1 MVWIL
6 YKMQQQE
13 GKMLSVIRTGLDAAT
28 KEISVV
34 SNNIANSAS
43 TGFKKS
49 YSSFEDQYTENLNST
64 TYDRVGRGT
73 RFVAPRRMHSQGA
86 LKQTG
91 SALDLAIVGQ
101 GMFVLDSIPKT
112 GNQAFTRDGSINI
125 NANGELVNS
134 DGIAYLGTNETNS
147 VQFPINLP
155 FIRTFEDGTEKRLTK
170 VEVDPSGKI
179 LGTYGLKENIFIAQ
193 VLLAKF
199 TNESKLKQISNG
211 LYEANDLSGLPTLG
225 VGQDQG
231 FGQIQAGAIETSNID
246 ITTELS
252 SLIRAQQAFNGNAK
266 ILQAESKILAGLMR

>member
-1 MVWIL
+1 
-6 YKMQQQE
+6 
-13 GKMLSVIRTGLDAAT
+13 MLSVIRTGLDAAT

-101 GMFVLDSIPKT
+101 GMFVLDSIQKT
-112 GNQAFTRDGSINI
+112 GNPAFTRDGSINI

-134 DGIAYLGTNETNS
+134 DGIAYLGTDETNS

-231 FGQIQAGAIETSNID
+231 FGQVQAGAIETSNID

>member
-1 MVWIL
+1 M
-6 YKMQQQE
+6 K
-13 GKMLSVIRTGLDAAT
+13 
-28 KEISVV
+28 
-34 SNNIANSAS
+34 
-43 TGFKKS
+43 
-49 YSSFEDQYTENLNST
+49 
-64 TYDRVGRGT
+64 
-73 RFVAPRRMHSQGA
+73 
-86 LKQTG
+86 
-91 SALDLAIVGQ
+91 
-101 GMFVLDSIPKT
+101 
-112 GNQAFTRDGSINI
+112 
-125 NANGELVNS
+125 
-134 DGIAYLGTNETNS
+134 TNS

-266 ILQAESKILAGLMR
+266 FFQAESKILAGLMR